1 MEIAEILSRWKEF
14 GALGVAIL
22 ILAKL
27 GDKAFVWLLDILGVR
42 IKRSQSREDELEKI
56 VAKMRVELDEVKEDV
71 VQMKSALRS
80 NYVVAQRAADGIEK
94 ELRARSL
101 ELPTVQFFVE
111 QLRTIQPAEE
121 VLKD

>member
-14 GALGVAIL
+14 GGLGVAIL

-27 GDKAFVWLLDILGVR
+27 GDKAFVWLLEVLNVR
-42 IKRSQSREDELEKI
+42 MKRSQTREDDLEKT
-56 VAKMRVELDEVKEDV
+56 VAAMRVDLNAVKEDV
-71 VQMKSALRS
+71 FQLKSALRS

-94 ELRARSL
+94 VLRARNL
-101 ELPTVQFFVE
+101 ELPTVEFFVD